1 MGEEMGKDGEKR
13 IEERE
18 GGLMSELDKL
28 EQYLKEHDYP
38 YERID
43 EEGRKIPG
51 IEIPICSRHQLI
63 VYGDKEK
70 SKRLWDAICHYGSYG
85 FEQGLIEVMGKPVV
99 RSEDSVEGYL
109 TAEEII
115 KRLEEKND

>member
-1 MGEEMGKDGEKR
+1 
-13 IEERE
+13 
-18 GGLMSELDKL
+18 MSELDKL

-43 EEGRKIPG
+43 EEGSKIPGIIPG
-51 IEIPICSRHQLI
+51 IEIPFGSIHQLI

-70 SKRLWDAICHYGSYG
+70 SKRLWDAVCHYGSYG

-99 RSEDSVEGYL
+99 RSEEYSVEGYL

-115 KRLEEKND
+115 KRLEGKDG

>member
-1 MGEEMGKDGEKR
+1 
-13 IEERE
+13 
-18 GGLMSELDKL
+18 MSELDKL

-51 IEIPICSRHQLI
+51 IEISFGSIHQLI

-85 FEQGLIEVMGKPVV
+85 FEQGLIEVMGEPVV
-99 RSEDSVEGYL
+99 RSKEYNVEGYL

-115 KRLEEKND
+115 QRLEEKNE

>member
-1 MGEEMGKDGEKR
+1 
-13 IEERE
+13 
-18 GGLMSELDKL
+18 MSELDKL

-51 IEIPICSRHQLI
+51 YKFPFGSRHQLI

-70 SKRLWDAICHYGSYG
+70 SERLWDAICHYGSYG
-85 FEQGLIEVMGKPVV
+85 FEQGLIEVMGESVV
-99 RSEDSVEGYL
+99 RSKEDSVEGYL

-115 KRLEEKND
+115 QRLEEKNE

>member
-1 MGEEMGKDGEKR
+1 
-13 IEERE
+13 
-18 GGLMSELDKL
+18 MSELDKL

-38 YERID
+38 YKRID
-43 EEGRKIPG
+43 EEGGQIPG
-51 IEIPICSRHQLI
+51 TEIWIGSIHQLI

-85 FEQGLIEVMGKPVV
+85 FEQGLIEVMGETVV
-99 RSEDSVEGYL
+99 RSEYRVEGYL

-115 KRLEEKND
+115 QRLEETGGKD

>member
-1 MGEEMGKDGEKR
+1 
-13 IEERE
+13 
-18 GGLMSELDKL
+18 MSELDKL

-43 EEGRKIPG
+43 EEGSKIPG
-51 IEIPICSRHQLI
+51 IIPIGSRHQLI

-70 SKRLWDAICHYGSYG
+70 SERLWDAICHYGSYG
-85 FEQGLIEVMGKPVV
+85 FEQGLIEVMGESVV
-99 RSEDSVEGYL
+99 RGEYSVEGYL

-115 KRLEEKND
+115 QRLEEKDG

>member
-1 MGEEMGKDGEKR
+1 
-13 IEERE
+13 
-18 GGLMSELDKL
+18 MSELDKL

-43 EEGRKIPG
+43 EEGTGIGIPYG
-51 IEIPICSRHQLI
+51 SIHQLI

-85 FEQGLIEVMGKPVV
+85 FEQGLIEVMGEPVV
-99 RSEDSVEGYL
+99 RGEYSVEGYL

-115 KRLEEKND
+115 KRLEEKDENID